1 MVFKHRTNLHFAL
14 SASSTYL
21 GSQSAAQAARSQ
33 RLRRHTVICESLFN
47 NLFLPA
53 YQRCLFRTLG
63 TGWAPNYIRCG
74 YTKYLKDMWMSCL
87 VPYAQ
92 RAKASPEIRLCFA
105 LCVCAVIVQCIS
117 SERDKQ
123 SGGLLSTSLGSD
135 VYTYGTVPST
145 SLQSRP
151 DNADMSPIHPLVWWA
166 RAGVGSKFGEC
177 SMIHEY
183 YSRRVEKITSSIKE
197 IMSCILWGTSRQRI
211 KCLRAKYAR
220 CLYAFHDG
228 YITTSCTSYTQ

>member
-1 MVFKHRTNLHFAL
+1 
-14 SASSTYL
+14 
-21 GSQSAAQAARSQ
+21 
-33 RLRRHTVICESLFN
+33 
-47 NLFLPA
+47 
-53 YQRCLFRTLG
+53 
-63 TGWAPNYIRCG
+63 
-74 YTKYLKDMWMSCL
+74 MWMSCL

-92 RAKASPEIRLCFA
+92 RAKASPEICLCFA
-105 LCVCAVIVQCIS
+105 LCVCAVFVQCIS
-117 SERDKQ
+117 SERDRQ
-123 SGGLLSTSLGSD
+123 SGVLLSTSLGSD

-145 SLQSRP
+145 SLQSRHG
-151 DNADMSPIHPLVWWA
+151 NADMSPIHPLVWWA

-177 SMIHEY
+177 SMIYEY